1 MSATF
6 RVDTRPVCW
15 SGADDTRLLD
25 LLRGPLNATA
35 PKLGCGIGRC
45 GACLVLV
52 DDAAVPSCLVF
63 AGRLDGAEV
72 TTSDGLGAQGDA
84 ILQALAEAGAI
95 QCGYCTAGVIV
106 ALAGALRESPRPDAD
121 AVLGML
127 EGQLCRC
134 GGYEGLRRAIAALF
148 G

>member
-1 MSATF
+1 VSATF
-6 RVDTRPVCW
+6 RVDSHPVCW
-15 SGADDTRLLD
+15 TGADDARLLD
-25 LLRGPLNATA
+25 VLRGPLDVTA
-35 PKLGCGIGRC
+35 PKPGCGIGRC

-52 DDAAVPSCLVF
+52 DDAAVPSCLVL
-63 AGRLDGAEV
+63 AGRLDGSEV

-95 QCGYCTAGVIV
+95 QCGYCASGVIV
-106 ALAGALRESPRPDAD
+106 ALAGALRERPRPEAD
-121 AVLGML
+121 AVLTAL

-134 GGYEGLRRAIAALF
+134 GGYEGLRRAVAELF